1 VRALDLPLGPVG
13 DAGLPFWRRYER
25 IEGRTLAFL
34 VVLLVHLLLGF
45 VLFTLAPKLS
55 HKPVDTAME
64 LRNFAE
70 PKAQSAAAPA
80 AKSAVKTP
88 KPPTPHPQTLPPM
101 PKQPLTFGPQVD
113 PSFDISK
120 LPNHSA
126 ETAQSNGDAQGDSTS
141 AYGPGQGPG
150 GAPLYNAEW
159 YREPTHAEI
168 AGYLPNGA
176 PGGSWAMIACR
187 TAPQYRVED
196 CEIMEES
203 PRGSGLARALQAAA
217 WQFRV
222 RPPRKGGEAQIG
234 VWVKIRF
241 DFSVAGEEP
250 R

>member
-1 VRALDLPLGPVG
+1 VNAIELPRPAPD
-13 DAGLPFWRRYER
+13 DASLPFWRRHQR

-34 VVLLVHLLLGF
+34 AVLLVHLLLGIL
-45 VLFTLAPKLS
+45 LFTLAPKLS

-88 KPPTPHPQTLPPM
+88 RPPVPHPQTPPPM
-101 PKQPLTFGPQVD
+101 PPQPLTFGPQVD

-120 LPNHSA
+120 LPHA
-126 ETAQSNGDAQGDSTS
+126 ETAQSNGDASGDSTA

-176 PGGSWAMIACR
+176 PAGSWAMIACR
-187 TAPQYRVED
+187 TAPQYHVED
-196 CEIMEES
+196 CEIMDES
-203 PRGSGLARALQAAA
+203 PRGAGLARALQAAA

-222 RPPRKGGEAQIG
+222 RPPRKGTEPMIG
-234 VWVKIRF
+234 AWVKIRF
-241 DFSVAGEEP
+241 DFTAAGEGP